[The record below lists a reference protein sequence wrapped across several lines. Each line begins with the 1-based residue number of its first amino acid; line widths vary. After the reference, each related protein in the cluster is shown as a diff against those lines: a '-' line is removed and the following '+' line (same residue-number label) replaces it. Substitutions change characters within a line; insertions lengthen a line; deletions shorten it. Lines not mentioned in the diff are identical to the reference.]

1 MMAKYPFKEMNMKK
15 LIAVALLAMV
25 SFSSYAQVK
34 CESDG
39 RGGMCCWDTKTQGP
53 YKPISCL

>member
-25 SFSSYAQVK
+25 SFSTYAQVK
-34 CESDG
+34 CVPDG
-39 RGGMCCWDTKTQGP
+39 KGGMCCWDVGQQGP
-53 YKPISCL
+53 FRPIGC